1 MFRWKTQWGL
11 YERAWDTKQG
21 ACVLIPPLH
30 SPAAW
35 PNSLVRV
42 LILVMHPAKMRL
54 GVSAVMDLPL
64 FASSSSFHWSRKW
77 ELFNQSQHYNE
88 CCLWLHLIYW
98 FALNHSSDM
107 NAASDLLCSESG
119 VTSDGGGKEH
129 TVSSWNWVISQ
140 EGKAEYLSYLKEGVG
155 EGMRGSRKKEH
166 LPSVESECCKGPWG
180 SSHFTPW
187 WTEEEADVQGAKVT
201 FLSSRR

>member
-1 MFRWKTQWGL
+1 MLSHYKCDSLLWLALLVTENTIHLHLASERYLREMFRWKTRWGL
-11 YERAWDTKQG
+11 YRRAWDTKQG

-42 LILVMHPAKMRL
+42 LILVTHPAKMRL

-64 FASSSSFHWSRKW
+64 FASSPSFHWIRKW

-88 CCLWLHLIYW
+88 FCLWLHLIYW

-119 VTSDGGGKEH
+119 VTSDGGG
-129 TVSSWNWVISQ
+129 
-140 EGKAEYLSYLKEGVG
+140 
-155 EGMRGSRKKEH
+155 
-166 LPSVESECCKGPWG
+166 
-180 SSHFTPW
+180 
-187 WTEEEADVQGAKVT
+187 
-201 FLSSRR
+201 